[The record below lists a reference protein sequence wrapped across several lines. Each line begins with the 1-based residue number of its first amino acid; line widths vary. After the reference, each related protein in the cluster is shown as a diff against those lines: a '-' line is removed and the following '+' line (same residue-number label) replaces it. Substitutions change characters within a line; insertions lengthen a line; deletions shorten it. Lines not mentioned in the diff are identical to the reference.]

1 MQIPEILA
9 PAGDFQAFVAA
20 VENGA
25 DAVYIGGKVLSA
37 RAFAGNFDEDEMAK
51 AVEYAHL
58 RGVRVYVTV
67 NILVD
72 NSEITDAVSYVKT
85 LYDLGVDGLI
95 IQDLGLAFVIHQV
108 LPRMNLHGSTQM
120 IIHNGEGARFIQE
133 MDFKRVVLARELSL
147 EDIAQINKETSL
159 EMEIFVHGALCISYS
174 GQCLMSSLIGGRSG
188 NRGKCAQPCR
198 MTYTLVDEKG
208 QPATDEKIGDHL
220 LSPRDLNTLEILP
233 EICQTGVRSLKLEG
247 RMKRPEYVAT
257 VVRIYREALDR
268 YKDDPEHFEVNTQ
281 ELKELTQIFNRD
293 FTHGYLLG
301 HSGRDL
307 MSYQR
312 PNNRGTRIG
321 RIDEIQN
328 QGQMATIKLD
338 EGIRIGDGLE
348 IWVTKG
354 GRQGFVVDQI
364 ISNGRSLRSAA
375 PGEKVSI
382 NITGQPRVGDRVFKT
397 HDVKLIE
404 TAQNSYLYPQKLIG
418 VKFHLTA
425 HLGKPIHILATD
437 EEGYQGR
444 FTSEY
449 IVEKAMKRPA
459 DEESVKKQLNRLGGT
474 AFYLKELLLDLD
486 EGVMLP
492 ASELNNARRHVI
504 DLIKQQKLERYAYP
518 PVPNREVMDKFH
530 QLIPAKKE
538 SRIRKSELSVRV
550 GSLEGAK
557 AAVEAG
563 ADRIYLSGENFQ
575 SQPKLTMEQMKD
587 IAQYSRQ
594 KGCEVVF
601 ALPSIFHPQERSA
614 MYRMIERVGSLP
626 INAMLVNNMGGIQ
639 ALKESGWDRRIYTD
653 LGLNVFNDF
662 SIDVLRE
669 KGIDL
674 ITLSLELNFAQIEKM
689 NLGPGKIECLVHGSL
704 PMMINQYCALGSI
717 LGGKEGTK
725 ACSRPCQGKS
735 FGLKDRM
742 NLIFPVEVDQFCRMH
757 LYNPKELSMLAH
769 ADKFL
774 QLGIDSLR
782 IEAQRYSPSA
792 VLQVT
797 QIYRQVI
804 DAASSHLMQ
813 HLDLENLEKT
823 LAKMTNAGF
832 TKGHYY
838 RGVI

>member
-742 NLIFPVEVDQFCRMH
+742 NLIFPVEVGQFCRMH

>member
-689 NLGPGKIECLVHGSL
+689 NFGPGKIECLVHGSL

>member
-557 AAVEAG
+557 AAVETG

>member
-782 IEAQRYSPSA
+782 IEAKRYSPSA